1 MKEKVKNIIITLIM
15 LVLIT
20 IVGKLIYDIIIN
32 GIAEVLIDMMYL
44 TFLMLLCIPTIIYIG
59 YE

>member
-1 MKEKVKNIIITLIM
+1 MEKKVKNTIITLIM

-32 GIAEVLIDMMYL
+32 GITEVLIDMMYL
-44 TFLMLLCIPTIIYIG
+44 AFLMLLCIPTIIYIG